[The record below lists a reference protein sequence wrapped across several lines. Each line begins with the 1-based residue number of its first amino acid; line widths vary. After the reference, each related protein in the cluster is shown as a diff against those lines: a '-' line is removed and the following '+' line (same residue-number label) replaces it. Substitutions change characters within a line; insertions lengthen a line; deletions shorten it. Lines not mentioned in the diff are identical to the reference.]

1 MGSVTL
7 ICHILRRPQGG
18 SYNFGTGGAD
28 YGFGGNGSGG
38 GRGGGGVGLGG
49 DGFSGMELSLKNRI
63 TAAVRCKPDKRE
75 QRRLRN
81 PSPFDTKKRDRVK
94 TR

>member
-1 MGSVTL
+1 MS
-7 ICHILRRPQGG
+7 RRPQGDG
-18 SYNFGTGGAD
+18 YSVATAGVGD
-28 YGFGGNGSGG
+28 GFGGNGSGG
-38 GRGGGGVGLGG
+38 GTGGAGVGWGG
-49 DGFSGMELSLKNRI
+49 DGFFGMELSSRI
-63 TAAVRCKPDKRE
+63 AFTAAVRRKPDKRE